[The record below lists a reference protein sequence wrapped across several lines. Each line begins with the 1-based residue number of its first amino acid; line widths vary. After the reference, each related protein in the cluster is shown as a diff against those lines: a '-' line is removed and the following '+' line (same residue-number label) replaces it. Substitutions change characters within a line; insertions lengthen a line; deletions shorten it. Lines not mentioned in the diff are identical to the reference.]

1 MRPAFT
7 ILVVALVFV
16 SACSRGRE
24 YELRGQVLA
33 VDAARGEITIKH
45 EDIKGFMP
53 GMTMPFKV
61 RDVTLIEGR
70 APGDLVTATLVVR
83 DSDAYLSA
91 IQRTG
96 TAPLSEAPAAIHAVD
111 VLHAGD
117 LAPDASFVDEAGHPR
132 RLAEWRGRTLAV
144 TFIYTRCPLPEF
156 CPRMDRNF
164 ADVQRAIL
172 ADPPLR
178 ERAHLLSVT
187 FDPAFDTPAV
197 LADHAK
203 RAGADPAVWNF
214 VTGERDA
221 IDEVAARFGMSVIRS
236 DKATQEIV
244 HNLRTAVV
252 GANGRV
258 VTIFSGNDW
267 TAAELLTAIR
277 DASDLR
283 Q

>member
-7 ILVVALVFV
+7 TLVVALVFV
-16 SACSRGRE
+16 SACSRSRA

-33 VDAARGEITIKH
+33 VDAARGEITIRH

-61 RDVTLIEGR
+61 RDVRLIEGR

-83 DSDAYLSA
+83 DTDAYLSA

-96 TAPLSEAPAAIHAVD
+96 TAPLSESPPAIHAVD
-111 VLHAGD
+111 VLHEGD
-117 LAPDASFVDEAGHPR
+117 LAPDVSLVDESGHPR

-164 ADVQRAIL
+164 AEVQRAIL
-172 ADPPLR
+172 ADPRLR

-221 IDEVAARFGMSVIRS
+221 IDEVAARFGMSVVRS
-236 DKATQEIV
+236 GTATQEIV

-252 GANGRV
+252 GENGRV